1 MGDMFLTYAK
11 KLGQPAPINKPEDSK
26 LNDTLGRSLG
36 KSQNF
41 NSTLNRSYQ

>member
-11 KLGQPAPINKPEDSK
+11 KLGQPAPVKKPEDSK
-26 LNDTLGRSLG
+26 LNDTLGRSQG

-41 NSTLNRSYQ
+41 NSSLGRSY